1 MAQPKLE
8 ATIVPEQDSA
18 RQRIRLLGRL
28 HAELKKSGL
37 PVKTKERLANQVER
51 FQSDLLDRTR
61 LLEKLGAGGGS
72 TSTAERLLKVIELCR
87 EDAFTDGRN
96 AARARQAALE
106 LMKRP
111 DFLESYLDGA
121 SQKGERAAR
130 LKDLQKRL
138 AEARIF

>member
-1 MAQPKLE
+1 M
-8 ATIVPEQDSA
+8 
-18 RQRIRLLGRL
+18 
-28 HAELKKSGL
+28 
-37 PVKTKERLANQVER
+37 
-51 FQSDLLDRTR
+51 
-61 LLEKLGAGGGS
+61 
-72 TSTAERLLKVIELCR
+72 IELCR

-96 AARARQAALE
+96 AERARQAALE